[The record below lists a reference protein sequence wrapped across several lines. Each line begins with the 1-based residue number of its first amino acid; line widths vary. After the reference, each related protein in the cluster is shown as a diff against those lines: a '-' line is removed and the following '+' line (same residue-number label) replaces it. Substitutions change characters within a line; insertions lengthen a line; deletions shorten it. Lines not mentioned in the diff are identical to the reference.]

1 MSGGSLDYVC
11 YKIDDAVDAIEKRAT
26 TTLQKAF
33 AQHLKDV
40 AKALHD
46 LEWVFSGDYGAGDE
60 TEALSKVVN
69 KKMELEVATNDA
81 RIALKQL
88 QDVLAALDA

>member
-1 MSGGSLDYVC
+1 MSGGSLDYIC
-11 YKIDDAVDAIEKRAT
+11 YKLDDVIDTVESRAT

-46 LEWVFSGDYGAGDE
+46 LNGF
-60 TEALSKVVN
+60 
-69 KKMELEVATNDA
+69 
-81 RIALKQL
+81 
-88 QDVLAALDA
+88 

>member
-1 MSGGSLDYVC
+1 MSGGSLDYIC
-11 YKIDDAVDAIEKRAT
+11 YKIDDAVDTIEKRAT

-46 LEWVFSGDYGAGDE
+46 LEWVFSGDYCEGQEIDS
-60 TEALSKVVN
+60 LRKVVN
-69 KKMELEVATNDA
+69 KEMELNAATKQA
-81 RIALKQL
+81 QIALEQL
-88 QDVLAALDA
+88 KSVLGADA